1 MYIKVTVKKVKETE
15 IVTLVKNVNSLKAAE
30 KCAMRYIEG
39 QYQPN
44 VSFVSEERFE
54 PEYEVSMCEITQF

>member
-1 MYIKVTVKKVKETE
+1 MHVQVTIKKVKEIE
-15 IVTLVKNVNSLKAAE
+15 IVTIVKNVNSLDVAE

-44 VSFVSEERFE
+44 VSFISEERFE
-54 PEYEVSMCEITQF
+54 PEYEVAMCEITQF